1 MLSFGRDEDG
11 ELTGCGF
18 AAGFCTDI
26 SLPASDPVR
35 SFTRRSPSASPPVLP
50 LEPIQTGFSSVLD
63 AAFPLSGGRFCKL
76 RTGRAALQQETQQPG
91 SGGPRTATVERSHV

>member
-63 AAFPLSGGRFCKL
+63 AAFPLSGGHF
-76 RTGRAALQQETQQPG
+76 RTSDRPSGPAAG
-91 SGGPRTATVERSHV
+91 NAATRKWWAACSFS